1 MIYCITFLHHLA
13 SFNKVF
19 SFLLRFTI
27 RAVLDGKVYPDGVGK
42 NKKEAKQNAAK
53 NALEGLPEETSD
65 SVRLLYLLIESLH
78 V

>member
-1 MIYCITFLHHLA
+1 M
-13 SFNKVF
+13 
-19 SFLLRFTI
+19 
-27 RAVLDGKVYPDGVGK
+27 YPDGVGK